1 MSGHSKWHSIKHKK
15 GAADAAR
22 GKVFTRHAK
31 LVEIAAREG
40 SSGDPEQNA
49 KLRTAIA
56 DAKAENVPNA
66 NIDRAI
72 KKGTGELKGA
82 AQTVSVIYEA
92 YGPKGSAFII
102 ECLTDNKNR
111 TLANVKTILGKNG
124 GRFAESGSVMW
135 MFEQKGVVIA
145 ELPESCDNDELELS
159 LIDAGAE
166 DISIQD
172 EIIEVIT
179 GREGWGSVRD
189 LLKEKGFELQTAGLK
204 YVPNQTVKIDDEKNA
219 SSVMK
224 LVELLEEDDDVS
236 EVHTNA
242 EVVAS

>member
-15 GAADAAR
+15 SAADAAR
-22 GKVFTRHAK
+22 GKIFTRHAK

-40 SSGDPEQNA
+40 GSGDPEQNA

-92 YGPKGSAFII
+92 YGPQGSAFII

-135 MFEQKGVVIA
+135 MFEQKGVVVA
-145 ELPESCDNDELELS
+145 RHSPPERAFVR
-159 LIDAGAE
+159 AGVTC
-166 DISIQD
+166 I
-172 EIIEVIT
+172 
-179 GREGWGSVRD
+179 RRGWQPAHVQRPKH
-189 LLKEKGFELQTAGLK
+189 LCKQA
-204 YVPNQTVKIDDEKNA
+204 
-219 SSVMK
+219 
-224 LVELLEEDDDVS
+224 
-236 EVHTNA
+236 
-242 EVVAS
+242 